1 MTNKPPEQGRRT
13 GGDQPTFSWVRGLE
27 EGTLTTMQLE
37 SLEAM
42 IDNGEAESLREA
54 AELLD
59 HQSTRWVGDEPGPQ
73 AY

>member
-1 MTNKPPEQGRRT
+1 MANKSPEPNRPP
-13 GGDQPTFSWVRGLE
+13 GGDQPMFSWVRGLE
-27 EGTLTTMQLE
+27 QGTLTTMQLE

-59 HQSTRWVGDEPGPQ
+59 HQSTRWVDDEPGPQ